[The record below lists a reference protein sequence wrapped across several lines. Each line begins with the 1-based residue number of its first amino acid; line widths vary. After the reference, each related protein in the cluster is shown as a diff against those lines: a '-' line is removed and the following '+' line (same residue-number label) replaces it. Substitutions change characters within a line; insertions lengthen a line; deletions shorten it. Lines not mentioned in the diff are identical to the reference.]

1 MTATKRLASGC
12 WRAVVLAGLVWTLGF
27 GGAAHAQ
34 DKVTLKGEVLD
45 LTCYLSHGAKGGE
58 HRACAQMCAKKGL
71 PIGLMTDSAEVFLL
85 IEDHD
90 KPEAYNALKPLAG
103 SRAEVV
109 GKKFSKS
116 GMNAIMVLESKGL

>member
-1 MTATKRLASGC
+1 M
-12 WRAVVLAGLVWTLGF
+12 VWALGF
-27 GGAAHAQ
+27 GLPVQAQ
-34 DKVTLKGEVLD
+34 DKVTVSGEVLD

-71 PIGLMTDSAEVFLL
+71 PIGLLTESGEVFLL

-90 KPEAYNALKPLAG
+90 KPEAYDALKPLAG
-103 SRAEVV
+103 GRAEVV

-116 GMNAIMVLESKGL
+116 GMSAVMVLESKGL

>member
-1 MTATKRLASGC
+1 MFSGC
-12 WRAVVLAGLVWTLGF
+12 WRVWVLAGLAWTLGF
-27 GGAAHAQ
+27 GAAAHAQ

-45 LTCYLSHGAKGGE
+45 LACYLSHGAKGGE

-71 PIGLMTDSAEVFLL
+71 PMGLMTDSAEVFLL